1 MNRITTAVHER
12 HFYNA
17 SSRTAAIHE
26 RLQGPETELLFM
38 LRLYDSVCLV
48 ILHMFI
54 SFVFVSAKCLQR
66 DQCHQSSGTAAPL
79 ISKGRAELNSKLC
92 FFFFFFQ
99 RRGQMCR
106 KLGVIFGHHW
116 VKYFRLYLQNCG
128 AADVSL
134 CKICLPSDRT
144 DFKEKF
150 IFYLFIIFK
159 YIYVYIYLICSQLC
173 FCYLTS

>member
-92 FFFFFFQ
+92 FFFFFPKKRTNVQEISYFWASLGEIFQ
-99 RRGQMCR
+99 
-106 KLGVIFGHHW
+106 
-116 VKYFRLYLQNCG
+116 
-128 AADVSL
+128 A
-134 CKICLPSDRT
+134 
-144 DFKEKF
+144 
-150 IFYLFIIFK
+150 LFTE
-159 YIYVYIYLICSQLC
+159 LWCC
-173 FCYLTS
+173 